1 MKRIRSIYFCIL
13 FFFVY
18 PTTHLLA
25 QTVTYLNLT
34 TDARAL
40 SLGGTGVISPA
51 SAFAIYN
58 NNAATA
64 LSPFK
69 GAFAASYT
77 MWQPATTD
85 NQLMSLSGFI
95 KMGKRSAISLGSRLF
110 LYPAYDLSNPQGSV
124 TGAFNPRELSVDLG
138 YAYNISGSF
147 SAAATV
153 HYISSKLG
161 PEAAGSAFAADLGLM
176 YQPGNLS
183 LGLTATNLGSKIDYG
198 YGPYSLP
205 AQIKLGAGYRFSLQ
219 EKHLLTATVQA
230 GYLIV
235 NSEITAGI
243 GLEYS
248 YNNLI
253 SLRVG
258 GHYGDPEKGIPSHLS
273 AGLGF
278 NFKGLTLNAAYLLA
292 QKNSPLANSLSVGLG
307 WAF

>member
-1 MKRIRSIYFCIL
+1 MKRIYICLIL
-13 FFFVY
+13 SVFAVIVPGFGQ
-18 PTTHLLA
+18 TA
-25 QTVTYLNLT
+25 QFLTVSPDSYS
-34 TDARAL
+34 L

-51 SAFAIYN
+51 NAFAIYN

-77 MWQPATTD
+77 MWQPTTTD

-147 SAAATV
+147 SASATV

-161 PEAAGSAFAADLGLM
+161 TEAAGSAYAADLGLM

-292 QKNSPLANSLSVGLG
+292 QKDSPLANSLSVGLG

>member
-1 MKRIRSIYFCIL
+1 MKRIYICLIL
-13 FFFVY
+13 SVFAVIVPGFGQ
-18 PTTHLLA
+18 TA
-25 QTVTYLNLT
+25 QFLTVSPDSYS
-34 TDARAL
+34 L

-51 SAFAIYN
+51 NAFAIYN

-77 MWQPATTD
+77 MWQPTTTD

-147 SAAATV
+147 SASATV
-153 HYISSKLG
+153 HYISAKLG
-161 PEAAGSAFAADLGLM
+161 TEAAGSAYAADLGLM
-176 YQPGNLS
+176 YQPGNFS

-235 NSEITAGI
+235 NSGITAGI

-292 QKNSPLANSLSVGLG
+292 QKDSPLANSLSVGLG

>member
-1 MKRIRSIYFCIL
+1 MKRIYICLIL
-13 FFFVY
+13 SVFAVIVPGFGQ
-18 PTTHLLA
+18 TA
-25 QTVTYLNLT
+25 QFLTVSPDSYS
-34 TDARAL
+34 L

-153 HYISSKLG
+153 HYISSRMG
-161 PEAAGSAFAADLGLM
+161 PQAAGSAFAADLGLM

-198 YGPYSLP
+198 YGPYTLP

-219 EKHLLTATVQA
+219 EKHLLTAAVQA

-235 NSEITAGI
+235 NSGITAGI

-278 NFKGLTLNAAYLLA
+278 KFKGLALNFAYLLA
-292 QKNSPLANSLSVGLG
+292 QKDSPLANSLSVGLG

>member
-1 MKRIRSIYFCIL
+1 MKRIYICLIL
-13 FFFVY
+13 SVFAVIVPGFGQ
-18 PTTHLLA
+18 TA
-25 QTVTYLNLT
+25 QFLTVSPDSYS
-34 TDARAL
+34 L

-153 HYISSKLG
+153 HYISSKMG
-161 PEAAGSAFAADLGLM
+161 PQAAGSAFAADLGLM

-205 AQIKLGAGYRFSLQ
+205 AQIKLGAAYCFSLQ

-235 NSEITAGI
+235 NSGITAGI

-258 GHYGDPEKGIPSHLS
+258 GHYGNPEKGIPSHLS

-278 NFKGLTLNAAYLLA
+278 NFKGLTLNAAYLLV
-292 QKNSPLANSLSVGLG
+292 QKDSPLANSLSIGLG

>member
-1 MKRIRSIYFCIL
+1 MKRIYIISLILSIL
-13 FFFVY
+13 
-18 PTTHLLA
+18 
-25 QTVTYLNLT
+25 TVTSISGQTAQFLT
-34 TDARAL
+34 VSPDSRTL

-77 MWQPATTD
+77 MWQPTTTD

-124 TGAFNPRELSVDLG
+124 TGAFSPRELSVDLG

-147 SAAATV
+147 SASATV

-161 PEAAGSAFAADLGLM
+161 TEAAGSAYAADLGLM
-176 YQPGNLS
+176 YQPGNFS

-198 YGPYSLP
+198 YGPYTLP
-205 AQIKLGAGYRFSLQ
+205 AQIKLGAGYHFSLQ
-219 EKHLLTATVQA
+219 EKHLLTAAVQA

-235 NSEITAGI
+235 NSGITAGI

-258 GHYGDPEKGIPSHLS
+258 GHYGNPEKGIPSHLS

-292 QKNSPLANSLSVGLG
+292 QKDSPLANSLSVGLG

>member
-1 MKRIRSIYFCIL
+1 MKRIYICLIL
-13 FFFVY
+13 SVFAVIVPGFGQ
-18 PTTHLLA
+18 TA
-25 QTVTYLNLT
+25 QFLTVSPDSYS
-34 TDARAL
+34 L

-110 LYPAYDLSNPQGSV
+110 LYPAYDLSNPQGIV

-153 HYISSKLG
+153 HYISSKMG
-161 PEAAGSAFAADLGLM
+161 PQAAGSAFAADLGLM

-205 AQIKLGAGYRFSLQ
+205 AQIKLGAAYCFSLQ
-219 EKHLLTATVQA
+219 EKHLLSVTVQA

-235 NSEITAGI
+235 NSGITAGI

-278 NFKGLTLNAAYLLA
+278 KFKGLTLNAAYLLA
-292 QKNSPLANSLSVGLG
+292 QKDSPLANSLSVGLG

>member
-1 MKRIRSIYFCIL
+1 MKRIYICLIL
-13 FFFVY
+13 SVFAVIVPGFGQ
-18 PTTHLLA
+18 TA
-25 QTVTYLNLT
+25 QFLTVSPDSYS
-34 TDARAL
+34 L

-77 MWQPATTD
+77 MWQPTTTD

-153 HYISSKLG
+153 HYISSKMG

-235 NSEITAGI
+235 NSGITAGI

-278 NFKGLTLNAAYLLA
+278 NFKGLTLNAAYLLV
-292 QKNSPLANSLSVGLG
+292 QKDSPLANSLSIGLG

>member
-1 MKRIRSIYFCIL
+1 MKRIYICLIL
-13 FFFVY
+13 SVFAVIVPGFGQ
-18 PTTHLLA
+18 TA
-25 QTVTYLNLT
+25 QFLTVSPDSYS
-34 TDARAL
+34 L

-51 SAFAIYN
+51 NAFAIYN

-77 MWQPATTD
+77 MWQPTTTD

-147 SAAATV
+147 SASATV
-153 HYISSKLG
+153 HYISSKMG
-161 PEAAGSAFAADLGLM
+161 PQAAGSAFAADLGLM
-176 YQPGNLS
+176 YQPGNFS

-235 NSEITAGI
+235 NSGITAGI

-258 GHYGDPEKGIPSHLS
+258 GHYGNPEKGIPSHLS

-292 QKNSPLANSLSVGLG
+292 QKDSPLANSLSVGLG

>member
-1 MKRIRSIYFCIL
+1 MKRIYICLIL
-13 FFFVY
+13 SVFAVIVPGFGQ
-18 PTTHLLA
+18 TA
-25 QTVTYLNLT
+25 QFLTVSPDSYS
-34 TDARAL
+34 L

-51 SAFAIYN
+51 NAFAIYN

-77 MWQPATTD
+77 MWQPTTTD

-124 TGAFNPRELSVDLG
+124 TGAFSPRELSVDLG

-147 SAAATV
+147 SASATV

-161 PEAAGSAFAADLGLM
+161 TEAAGSAYAADLGLM
-176 YQPGNLS
+176 YQPGNFS

-198 YGPYSLP
+198 YGPYTLP
-205 AQIKLGAGYRFSLQ
+205 AQIKLGAGYHFSLQ
-219 EKHLLTATVQA
+219 EKHLLTAAVQA

-235 NSEITAGI
+235 NSGITAGI

-258 GHYGDPEKGIPSHLS
+258 GHYGNPEKGIPSHLS

-292 QKNSPLANSLSVGLG
+292 QKDSPLANSLSVGLG

>member
-1 MKRIRSIYFCIL
+1 MKRIYICLIL
-13 FFFVY
+13 SVFAVIVPGFGQ
-18 PTTHLLA
+18 TA
-25 QTVTYLNLT
+25 QFLTVSPDSYS
-34 TDARAL
+34 L

-153 HYISSKLG
+153 HYISSKMG
-161 PEAAGSAFAADLGLM
+161 PQAAGSAFAADLGLM

-205 AQIKLGAGYRFSLQ
+205 AQIKLGAAYCFSLQ

-235 NSEITAGI
+235 NSGITAGI

-278 NFKGLTLNAAYLLA
+278 KFKGLALNFAYLLA
-292 QKNSPLANSLSVGLG
+292 QKDSPLANSLSVGLG

>member
-1 MKRIRSIYFCIL
+1 MKRIYICLIL
-13 FFFVY
+13 SVFAVIVPGFGQ
-18 PTTHLLA
+18 TA
-25 QTVTYLNLT
+25 QFLTVSPDSYS
-34 TDARAL
+34 L

-51 SAFAIYN
+51 NAFAIYN

-77 MWQPATTD
+77 MWQPTTTD

-153 HYISSKLG
+153 HYISSKMG
-161 PEAAGSAFAADLGLM
+161 PQAAGSAFAADLGLM

-205 AQIKLGAGYRFSLQ
+205 AQIKLGAAYCFSLQ
-219 EKHLLTATVQA
+219 EKHLLSVTVQA

-235 NSEITAGI
+235 NSGITAGI

-273 AGLGF
+273 AGLGL

>member
-1 MKRIRSIYFCIL
+1 MKHSYICLIVSM
-13 FFFVY
+13 
-18 PTTHLLA
+18 LA
-25 QTVTYLNLT
+25 AFGSLYGQTAQFLT
-34 TDARAL
+34 LPIDARTM
-40 SLGGTGVISPA
+40 SMGSTGAVAPA
-51 SAFAIYN
+51 NAFAIYN

-64 LSPFK
+64 LSSLR

-124 TGAFNPRELSVDLG
+124 TGTFKPRELSVDLG
-138 YAYNISGSF
+138 YAYNISGPL

-153 HYISSKLG
+153 HYISSRMG

-198 YGPYSLP
+198 YEPYSLP
-205 AQIKLGAGYRFSLQ
+205 AQIKLGAAYRIGLQ
-219 EKHLLTATVQA
+219 DKNLLTAAVQA

-235 NSEITAGI
+235 NSGITAGI

-248 YNNLI
+248 YSNLLSVRI
-253 SLRVG
+253 G
-258 GHYGDPEKGIPSHLS
+258 GHYGNPEKGIPSHLS

-292 QKNSPLANSLSVGLG
+292 QKDSPLANSLSVGLG

>member
-1 MKRIRSIYFCIL
+1 MKRIYICLIL
-13 FFFVY
+13 SVFAVIVPGFGQ
-18 PTTHLLA
+18 TA
-25 QTVTYLNLT
+25 QFLTVSPDSYS
-34 TDARAL
+34 L

-51 SAFAIYN
+51 NAFAIYN

-77 MWQPATTD
+77 MWQPTTTD

-153 HYISSKLG
+153 HYISSKMG
-161 PEAAGSAFAADLGLM
+161 PQAAGSAFAADLGLM

-205 AQIKLGAGYRFSLQ
+205 AQIKLGAAYCFSLQ
-219 EKHLLTATVQA
+219 EKHLLSVTVQA

-235 NSEITAGI
+235 NSGITAGI

-278 NFKGLTLNAAYLLA
+278 NFKGLTLNAAYLLV
-292 QKNSPLANSLSVGLG
+292 QKDSPLANSLSIGLG

>member
-1 MKRIRSIYFCIL
+1 MKRIYICFIL
-13 FFFVY
+13 SVCAVIVPGFGQ
-18 PTTHLLA
+18 TA
-25 QTVTYLNLT
+25 QFLTVSPDSYS
-34 TDARAL
+34 L

-77 MWQPATTD
+77 MWQPTTTD

-153 HYISSKLG
+153 HYISSKMG
-161 PEAAGSAFAADLGLM
+161 PQAAGSAFAADLGLM

-205 AQIKLGAGYRFSLQ
+205 AQIKLGAAYCFSLQ

-235 NSEITAGI
+235 NSGITAGI

-273 AGLGF
+273 AGLGL

>member
-1 MKRIRSIYFCIL
+1 MKRIYICLIL
-13 FFFVY
+13 SVFAVIVPGFGQ
-18 PTTHLLA
+18 TA
-25 QTVTYLNLT
+25 QFLTVSPDSYS
-34 TDARAL
+34 L

-51 SAFAIYN
+51 NAFAIYN

-77 MWQPATTD
+77 MWQPTTTD

-124 TGAFNPRELSVDLG
+124 TGAFSPRELSVDLG

-147 SAAATV
+147 SASATV

-161 PEAAGSAFAADLGLM
+161 TEAAGSAYAADLGLM
-176 YQPGNLS
+176 YQPGNFS

>member
-1 MKRIRSIYFCIL
+1 MKRISICLIL
-13 FFFVY
+13 SVFALIVPGFGQ
-18 PTTHLLA
+18 TA
-25 QTVTYLNLT
+25 QFLT
-34 TDARAL
+34 L
-40 SLGGTGVISPA
+40 SPDSYSLSMGGTGVISPA

-77 MWQPATTD
+77 MWQPTTTD

-95 KMGKRSAISLGSRLF
+95 KMGKKSAVSLGSRLF

-124 TGAFNPRELSVDLG
+124 TGTFKPSELSVDLG
-138 YAYNISGSF
+138 YAYNISGAF

-176 YQPGNLS
+176 YQPGNFS

-205 AQIKLGAGYRFSLQ
+205 AQIKLGAAYRIGLK
-219 EKHLLTATVQA
+219 EKHLLTAGIQA

-235 NSEITAGI
+235 NSGITAGI

-253 SLRVG
+253 SLRIG
-258 GHYGDPEKGIPSHLS
+258 GHYGDSEQGIPSHLS

-292 QKNSPLANSLSVGLG
+292 QKDSPLANSLSVGLG

>member
-1 MKRIRSIYFCIL
+1 MKRIYICLIL
-13 FFFVY
+13 SVFAVIVPGFGQ
-18 PTTHLLA
+18 TA
-25 QTVTYLNLT
+25 QFLTVSPDSYS
-34 TDARAL
+34 L

-77 MWQPATTD
+77 MWQPTTTD

-153 HYISSKLG
+153 HYISSKMG
-161 PEAAGSAFAADLGLM
+161 PQAAGSAFAADLGLM

-235 NSEITAGI
+235 NSGITAGI

-278 NFKGLTLNAAYLLA
+278 KFKGLALNFAYLLA
-292 QKNSPLANSLSVGLG
+292 QKDSPLANSLSVGLG

>member
-1 MKRIRSIYFCIL
+1 MKRIYICLIL
-13 FFFVY
+13 SVFAVIVPGFGQ
-18 PTTHLLA
+18 TA
-25 QTVTYLNLT
+25 QFLTVSPDSYS
-34 TDARAL
+34 L

-51 SAFAIYN
+51 NAFAIYN

-77 MWQPATTD
+77 MWQPTTTD

-147 SAAATV
+147 SASATV

-161 PEAAGSAFAADLGLM
+161 TEAAGSAYAADLGLM
-176 YQPGNLS
+176 YQPGNFS

-235 NSEITAGI
+235 NSGITAGI

-278 NFKGLTLNAAYLLA
+278 NFKGLTLNAAYLLV
-292 QKNSPLANSLSVGLG
+292 QKDSPLANSLSIGLG